1 MKKVFFITVFLLPLA
16 VSAQK
21 LLKPNVDQITNAT
34 TWSTSVEK
42 LYLRGNYL
50 TAQGESVTFQ
60 LKKFSDTNA
69 EVLVLSPQNL
79 NLGVE
84 ISIARDQKAYLKFSD
99 NSIITLTC
107 ATDDPGNSQYSKI
120 DHNAIQTSSA
130 SGYYYL
136 SASDIEK
143 LKTVSLVF
151 LRIEDSA
158 GNFDCNVKSKNAMTL
173 KKAMVLIENIK

>member
-1 MKKVFFITVFLLPLA
+1 MKRVFFIAVFLLPLA

-21 LLKPNVDQITNAT
+21 LLNPSIDQITNKT

-50 TAQGESVTFQ
+50 TAQGEAVTFQ

-84 ISIARDQKAYLKFSD
+84 ISIARDQKAFLKFSD

-143 LKTVSLVF
+143 LKTASLVF

-158 GNFDCNVKSKNAMTL
+158 GNFDCDIKPKNATTL